1 MEEAAP
7 EESIFRLFI
16 GYIMFAGIATAVD
29 VGLLYF
35 LTEYLDVWYFFSA
48 LIAYLAG
55 MVVNYSTNKYLNF
68 KNQNRRIFTQFSI
81 FATVALIGLALNQII
96 IYSLVEYADIW
107 YMLAKAIALVTVVF
121 WSFYG
126 HRRFSFGVLK

>member
-1 MEEAAP
+1 
-7 EESIFRLFI
+7 
-16 GYIMFAGIATAVD
+16 
-29 VGLLYF
+29 
-35 LTEYLDVWYFFSA
+35 
-48 LIAYLAG
+48 
-55 MVVNYSTNKYLNF
+55 VVNYSTNKYLNF